1 MKIEKTKL
9 LLDPDKRSVDSLIIK
24 PHDVL
29 KKPYPEVAAHRAQVM
44 SPNLGVIVLY
54 SLCGKD

>member
-24 PHDVL
+24 PRDVL
-29 KKPYPEVAAHRAQVM
+29 KKPYPKVAAHRA
-44 SPNLGVIVLY
+44 
-54 SLCGKD
+54 